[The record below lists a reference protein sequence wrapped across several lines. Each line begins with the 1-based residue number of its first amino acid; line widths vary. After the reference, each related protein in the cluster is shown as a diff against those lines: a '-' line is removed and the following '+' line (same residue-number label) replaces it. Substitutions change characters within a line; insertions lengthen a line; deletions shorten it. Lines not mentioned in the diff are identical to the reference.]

1 MFVLLVFI
9 NEFFDPQFLL
19 KISFVFVNIKKVLLL
34 PKLALKPLEMI
45 SIGKWKWYIP
55 GQKELNFQPNENE
68 DHRPFW

>member
-45 SIGKWKWYIP
+45 SIGK
-55 GQKELNFQPNENE
+55 
-68 DHRPFW
+68 